1 MHKKT
6 LSKSFMLQMLSGQ
19 RFDLSKMK
27 NEDDMKTFKDM
38 CIEIIQENWF
48 NFGWQFEFNKDYSIL
63 RRITTEKW
71 NVLIV
76 SQK

>member
-19 RFDLSKMK
+19 SFYLTKMK